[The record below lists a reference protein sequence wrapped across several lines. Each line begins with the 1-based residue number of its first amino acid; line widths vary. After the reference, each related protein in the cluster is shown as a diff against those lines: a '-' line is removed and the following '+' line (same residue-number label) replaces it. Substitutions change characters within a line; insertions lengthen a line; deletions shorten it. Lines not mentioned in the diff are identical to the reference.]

1 MTRAFRHARLLV
13 TLTTCLLL
21 TPAIAADTTRT
32 VTDDRDRKVS
42 LAAPAQRIVALAPHI
57 TENLFAIGA
66 GAQLVG
72 TVSYSD
78 YPNAAEAVPRIG
90 NHGSLD
96 MEKIIA
102 LKPDLILSWVSTGNR
117 KQAERLEAMG
127 MTVYYSDSHTFEQ
140 LASTFERIGHLTG
153 RDDEAKALA
162 EGFRARIATL
172 GARHADAEPVTVFYQ
187 VWDQPLMTVSDR
199 HLIAKAIR
207 LCGGVNIFGDM
218 DTLIPRI
225 SVENVLALDPDV
237 IIAGGMGEANH
248 DWLNA
253 WKRWPELRAVGD
265 EQLRFIPPSLLQRH
279 TPRFLEGASMLCD
292 ALAQTRQQRSTSQ

>member
-1 MTRAFRHARLLV
+1 
-13 TLTTCLLL
+13 
-21 TPAIAADTTRT
+21 
-32 VTDDRDRKVS
+32 
-42 LAAPAQRIVALAPHI
+42 
-57 TENLFAIGA
+57 
-66 GAQLVG
+66 
-72 TVSYSD
+72 
-78 YPNAAEAVPRIG
+78 
-90 NHGSLD
+90 
-96 MEKIIA
+96 
-102 LKPDLILSWVSTGNR
+102 
-117 KQAERLEAMG
+117 
-127 MTVYYSDSHTFEQ
+127 
-140 LASTFERIGHLTG
+140 
-153 RDDEAKALA
+153 
-162 EGFRARIATL
+162 
-172 GARHADAEPVTVFYQ
+172 
-187 VWDQPLMTVSDR
+187 MTVSDR

-279 TPRFLEGASMLCD
+279 PRFLEGASMLCD